1 MVFNSDMVTLRTTTV
16 SLFSVLVFFLSCQK
30 QASLPP
36 QFELLTEQETGIDF
50 QNVLTADSIFN
61 PLTYMYFYNGG
72 GVAAG
77 DFNQDGLVDL
87 YFTANMSGNRLYLN
101 EGNLKFKDITAIAG
115 VGGNPGWTCGASV
128 VDLNNDGL
136 LDIYVSQVGDFL
148 SIKGR
153 NHLYICKEIKDGIP
167 IFEEKAAEYGLDL
180 VGFGTQAAFFDYDLD
195 GDLDLYQLNHSVH
208 ANGTF
213 GQKKTFEGVQHPLA
227 GDKLMRNDWIPAKG
241 QPKGGFK
248 EVTLEAGIKCSVI
261 GYGLSVV
268 TGDINNDGWP
278 DIYIGNDFHENDY
291 LYLNQ
296 KDGTFKEVLTQQIQ
310 HASQFSMGADIGD
323 INNDGWGDIIS
334 LDMLPEDPYILKS
347 SLGEDEFNLY
357 QFKQTYGYAH
367 QFARNALQRNN
378 GDGTFSEI
386 GMFAGVHATDWSW
399 ATLFVDFDN
408 DGYKDLFISNGI
420 LRRMND
426 IDYANFRLNSDVR
439 FKSGMNNLEN
449 KDLAVID
456 LMPKIKLP
464 NKFFHNKGGQLH
476 FEDFEQRIKGSLPSF
491 SNGAMYADLDNDGD
505 LELIVNNLEDAP
517 FIYKNLQTEQ
527 QKPASDYLSIQLKG
541 SPGNPNAIGSRV
553 LVFKKQE
560 CISQEHFSTR
570 GYQSSAVLPLH
581 VGIGDGA
588 QVDSVILIW
597 PDQRYE
603 RINPQF
609 NQRQLL
615 EWKPGLPQFDYAR
628 LQLPA
633 NVDFPFADATE
644 ALGLAYE
651 HVENPFVEFD
661 RERLIPHMT
670 STEGPA
676 LAVGDAN
683 GDGLE
688 DVFFGGAKRVPSA
701 LYLQQANG
709 KFLLQTPS
717 EILQDSLFEDV
728 DAKWVDLD
736 NDQDLD
742 LVIASGG
749 NEYRGQ
755 EEALRQRAYLNDG
768 KGGFQ
773 RIFFPEVYMTASCV
787 VPIDF
792 NQDGLM
798 DLFFGARA
806 VPWNYGLTPAS
817 VLLQN
822 KGNGQFEVVT
832 DQVAPGL
839 KEVGLV
845 KNGTQAD
852 LDGDGDS
859 DLILAIEWE
868 PITIFLNQQGNFKKQ
883 TLDTRTGWWNFV
895 LPYDF
900 DGDGDLDLLAGN
912 LGQNAKFKPTEK
924 EPLSMY
930 VADFDQNGQI
940 EQLLTYFVKGKE
952 IPFANH
958 AEITKQL
965 PMVKKNFLHAKDFA
979 KAKPADLVGKDQLS
993 KALRRQVNTLQSMYF
1008 ENTGK
1013 GLEFR
1018 AVPLPD
1024 ELQLSPIKASFVTDL
1039 NGDGNMEVL
1048 LGGNYFESTIEMG
1061 RYDANYGNVLRI
1073 GSNASF
1079 QVFPLGQ
1086 LNLTGQ
1092 VRRIQEVHSNGK
1104 KYYIF
1109 AKNDARAQVLGIQ
1122 D

>member
-1 MVFNSDMVTLRTTTV
+1 MVYNSDMVSLKTTTF
-16 SLFSVLVFFLSCQK
+16 SLFSVLFFFLSCQK
-30 QASLPP
+30 QEQLPP

-50 QNVLTADSIFN
+50 QNILTVDSVFN

-72 GVAAG
+72 GIAAG

-87 YFTANMSGNRLYLN
+87 YFTANMSGNKLYLN
-101 EGNLKFKDITAIAG
+101 QGNLQFKDVTAQAG

-128 VDLNNDGL
+128 ADVNNDGL

-148 SIKGR
+148 RIKGR
-153 NHLYICKEIKDGIP
+153 NHLYICKAITEGVP
-167 IFEEKAAEYGLDL
+167 VFEEKAAEYGLDL

-195 GDLDLYQLNHSVH
+195 GDLDMYQLNHSVH

-241 QPKGGFK
+241 QPKGAFT
-248 EVTLEAGIKCSVI
+248 EVTVDAGIKCSVI

-278 DIYIGNDFHENDY
+278 DIYVGNDFHENDY

-296 KDGTFKEVLTQQIQ
+296 QNGTFKEVLTQQIQ

-408 DGYKDLFISNGI
+408 DGYKDIFISNGI
-420 LRRMND
+420 VRRMND

-439 FKSGMNNLEN
+439 YKSGMNNLEN
-449 KDLAVID
+449 KDLQVVD

-464 NKFFHNKGGQLH
+464 NKFFHNKSGQFQ
-476 FEDFEQRIKGSLPSF
+476 FEDLETRIKGSMPSF
-491 SNGAMYADLDNDGD
+491 SNGAIYADLDNDGD

-527 QKPASDYLSIQLKG
+527 KKPASDYLTLQLKG
-541 SPGNPNAIGSRV
+541 SPSNTKAIGSRV
-553 LVFKKQE
+553 LVYKKQE
-560 CISQEHFSTR
+560 RISQEHVSTR

-581 VGIGDGA
+581 IGIGDGTL
-588 QVDSVILIW
+588 VDSILLIW
-597 PDQRYE
+597 PDQSYE
-603 RINPQF
+603 VIRPAF
-609 NQRQLL
+609 NQPQQL
-615 EWKPGLPQFDYAR
+615 EWRSGLPKFDYKR
-628 LQLPA
+628 LQAPTY
-633 NVDFPFADATE
+633 VEYPFVDATQS
-644 ALGLAYE
+644 LGLDFV

-683 GDGLE
+683 GDGLD

-701 LYLQQANG
+701 LYIQGANG
-709 KFLLQTPS
+709 TFTLQTPAVL
-717 EILQDSLFEDV
+717 LQDSLFEDV

-736 NDQDLD
+736 NDNDLD
-742 LVIASGG
+742 LVVAAGG
-749 NEYRGQ
+749 NEYRGK

-768 KGGFQ
+768 NGQFQ
-773 RIFFPEVYMTASCV
+773 RIFFPEVYMTAACV
-787 VPIDF
+787 VPIDY
-792 NQDGLM
+792 NQDGLT

-806 VPWNYGLTPAS
+806 VPWNYGITPES
-817 VLLQN
+817 VLLKN

-832 DQVAPGL
+832 DQAGSELKQAGLIKQGVA
-839 KEVGLV
+839 
-845 KNGTQAD
+845 AD
-852 LDGDGDS
+852 IDGDGDD
-859 DLILAIEWE
+859 DLLLAIEWE
-868 PITIFLNQQGNFKKQ
+868 PITFYLNEGGTFKKKS
-883 TLDTRTGWWNFV
+883 LDNKTGWWNFV

-979 KAKPADLVGKDQLS
+979 KAKPADLVGKEQLS
-993 KALRRQVNTLQSMYF
+993 KAVKRQVNTLQSMYF
-1008 ENTGK
+1008 ENTGM
-1013 GLEFR
+1013 GLEFQ
-1018 AVPLPD
+1018 AIPLPA
-1024 ELQLSPIKASFVTDL
+1024 ELQFSTLNAACISDI
-1039 NGDGNMEVL
+1039 NGDGKVEVV

-1061 RYDANYGNVLRI
+1061 RYDANYGNVLQI
-1073 GSNASF
+1073 SSNGKME
-1079 QVFPLGQ
+1079 VFPLGNM
-1086 LNLTGQ
+1086 NLTGQ
-1092 VRRIQEVHSNGK
+1092 VRRIKEVRCNGK

-1109 AKNDARAQVLGIQ
+1109 AKNDAPAQVLGIQ